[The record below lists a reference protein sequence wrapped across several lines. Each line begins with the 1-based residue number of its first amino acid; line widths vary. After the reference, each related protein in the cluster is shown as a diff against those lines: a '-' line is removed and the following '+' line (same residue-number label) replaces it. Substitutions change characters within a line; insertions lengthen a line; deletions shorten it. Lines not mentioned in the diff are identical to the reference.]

1 MKKQIYALIILFA
14 VAALVVVSGCS
25 DQKTDEKSK
34 ADSSQV
40 YTCPMHPEVISD
52 EPGLCPK
59 CNMNLVPK
67 EAADDHS
74 EMESSSSMENNSEM
88 ESHSKM
94 VSTSEPDSKVQ
105 QYTCGMHPHIIT
117 DEPGIC
123 PICNMN
129 LVLKIDKGKSD
140 GTVLIDPITR
150 QNMAVATTKV
160 DFMKISKTVRAYG
173 NVAYSEPKLFSI
185 NVKIKGY
192 VEKLFVNETGI
203 KVNAGQPLFEIY
215 SPELVAAQQE
225 YLIAFNTF
233 GSDSEERNAVQ
244 SRMIN
249 AAYNRLKNWDISD
262 RQIKELEESGQ
273 VTRTMTIKSPYS
285 GTVTDKYVKE
295 GDYISSGKDLFKI
308 ADLSSV
314 WVSAFVYEQDL
325 PYISYGQEVTITS
338 PSLLGKVISS
348 NIIYI
353 SPFLN
358 SNRQAE
364 VRVEIDNTKGL
375 LKPSMFAE
383 VRISMITP
391 EHSIVIPRSAVIN
404 SGMRQL
410 VFIESTPGE
419 FKARTIK
426 TGMVSDGDMV
436 EVLEGLETGEMVV
449 VSGQFMLDS
458 ETRLNEAIASNS
470 GGGDAH
476 QHH

>member
-1 MKKQIYALIILFA
+1 MKKSIYTIIILFA
-14 VAALVVVSGCS
+14 VTALFVVSGCS
-25 DQKTDEKSK
+25 DQKTDEKAK

-40 YTCPMHPEVISD
+40 YTCSKHPEVTSQ
-52 EPGLCPK
+52 EPGLCPE
-59 CNMNLVPK
+59 CNLNLVPI
-67 EAADDHS
+67 EETHDHS
-74 EMESSSSMENNSEM
+74 EMDSGSKKDDSSES
-88 ESHSKM
+88 
-94 VSTSEPDSKVQ
+94 DSKGQ
-105 QYTCGMHPHIIT
+105 QYTCGMHPQIIT

-129 LVLKIDKGKSD
+129 LVPKVDKGKGD
-140 GTVLIDPITR
+140 GAVLIDPITR

-160 DFMKISKTVRAYG
+160 DFMKISKTVRAFG
-173 NVAYSEPKLFSI
+173 NVAYSEPELFSI
-185 NVKIKGY
+185 NVKVKGY
-192 VEKLFVNETGI
+192 VEKLYVNETGI
-203 KVNAGQPLFEIY
+203 KVYAGQPLFEIY

-233 GSDSEERNAVQ
+233 RSDSKERSAVQ
-244 SRMIN
+244 SRLN
-249 AAYNRLKNWDISD
+249 RAAYNRLKNWDITD
-262 RQIKELEESGQ
+262 RQIKQLEESGQ
-273 VTRTMTIKSPYS
+273 VTRTMTIKSPFT
-285 GTVTDKYVKE
+285 GTVIDKYVKE

-325 PYISYGQEVTITS
+325 PYISHGQKVTITS
-338 PSLLGKVISS
+338 PSIPGEELSS
-348 NIIYI
+348 SVIYI

-364 VRVEIDNTKGL
+364 IRVKIDNVKGQ
-375 LKPSMFAE
+375 LKPAMFAE

-391 EHSIVIPRSAVIN
+391 DRSIVIPRSAVIN

-410 VFIESTPGE
+410 VYVETGPGE
-419 FKARTIK
+419 FIARDIK
-426 TGMVSDGDMV
+426 TGMVADGDMV
-436 EVLEGLETGEMVV
+436 EVLEGLETGEEVV

-470 GGGDAH
+470 GGGNAH